1 MTALTPDAVRR
12 WDTSAISQV
21 FQVANARARSMHSFG
36 ENLGQVGQKLAEWEG
51 EAGAAFHNSL
61 GRARYDID
69 ADGVESAKVGAAVS
83 ASVADVQAC
92 KTMMSEIDS
101 TAESFDFTIT
111 PDWRVDIGNAGLL
124 MGATEAQLEQQIL
137 QKELD
142 TLNVKAHSTDQ
153 ELASAIRAAV
163 DPVQPSPDNE
173 TQPRAGADPDQAARQ
188 RDEAIVHDTNA
199 SAAERKLAQERLDDL
214 SNSKLVGP
222 LILDPV
228 TGSDSRTRAQGR
240 REFQQF
246 LESGKA
252 YPDRPP
258 LTPDQATQLID
269 NWEAGSRQM
278 ILNDFGKQLQQA
290 GVSAP
295 GIQRAIGEVQSG
307 KTPAE
312 VFRDAASNMSTY
324 GGGLGGGAE
333 SHGKAMPNGQHW
345 GDGPVWSEADAKALE
360 GFGRKLTKAGVGLDF
375 LVTGYDIANG
385 APVGPAVAELGGR
398 TAGGFAG
405 GFIAGGL
412 WGSFVGPEGT
422 LAVGLA
428 GGVLGS
434 LGGDK
439 IVKTMLGQ

>member
-1 MTALTPDAVRR
+1 MTALTPDDVRR
-12 WDTSAISQV
+12 WDTGAISQV
-21 FQVANARARSMHSFG
+21 FQVANARARSMHTFG
-36 ENLGQVGQKLAEWEG
+36 EDLGQVGQKLADWEG
-51 EAGAAFHNSL
+51 EAGAAFQVSL

-69 ADGVESAKVGAAVS
+69 ADGAESAKVGAAVS

-101 TAESFDFTIT
+101 TAESFGFTIT
-111 PDWRVDIGNAGLL
+111 PDWRVDIGNASLL
-124 MGATEAQLEQQIL
+124 MGATEAQLEQQVL
-137 QKELD
+137 QNQLN
-142 TLNVKAHSTDQ
+142 TLNVKAHNTDQ
-153 ELASAIRAAV
+153 ELATAIRAAV
-163 DPVQPSPDNE
+163 DPAQSSPGNK
-173 TQPRAGADPDQAARQ
+173 TQPPAGTDPDQAARQ
-188 RDEAIVHDTNA
+188 RDEAIVHDPNA
-199 SAAERKLAQERLDDL
+199 SAAERTLAQERLDDL

-222 LILDPV
+222 LTLDPV

-240 REFQQF
+240 RQFQQF

-278 ILNDFGKQLQQA
+278 ILNDFGKQLQKA

-295 GIQRAIGEVQSG
+295 GIQRAIDEVQSG

-312 VFRDAASNMSTY
+312 VFHDAASNMSTY

-345 GDGPVWSEADAKALE
+345 GDGRVWSEADAKALE
-360 GFGRKLTKAGVGLDF
+360 GFGRKLTKAGVGLDAAI
-375 LVTGYDIANG
+375 TSYDILNG
-385 APVGPAVAELGGR
+385 APAGPALAGLGGR
-398 TAGGFAG
+398 TAGGFVG
-405 GFIAGGL
+405 GFAAGGL

-422 LAVGLA
+422 LAVGLI
-428 GGVLGS
+428 GGVAGS
-434 LGGDK
+434 IGGDK
-439 IVKTMLGQ
+439 AVQWMLGQ